1 MKHTYDQLAAHLAEA
16 VTAWPEFDTD
26 EPVNGPD
33 LVEWFGQYREQA
45 KILRGKIAKEAKPM
59 QQTALALD

>member
-1 MKHTYDQLAAHLAEA
+1 MKPTYDQLAAHLAEA

-26 EPVNGPD
+26 EPVNGQD